1 MSVNEKMTLI
11 ADAIRD
17 KTGETGV
24 LTLDDIAEKIPQVYN
39 AGKDKQCNDFWDSY
53 QDNGNRT
60 NYNYAFS
67 GTGWTNI
74 FFSPKYDMLPSGR
87 HASEYM
93 FSDNAI
99 YGSLPEILKE
109 YGVTLDFS
117 NSIDVKNVF
126 SGSKFSRVGIVDTK
140 SVEGCWYMFY
150 NCTELE
156 TIDNIILYP
165 DTCDAIS
172 WHNMFNYSG
181 KLKNITISG
190 EGSIKNSCELSHT
203 KVLSKASIINV
214 INYLSDDVSGQTL
227 FLSSQAVT
235 TAFGSTSSQEWL
247 ELVGT
252 KPNWTI
258 SIG

>member
-17 KTGETGV
+17 KTEETGV

-39 AGKDKQCNDFWDSY
+39 AGKDKQYNDFWDSY
-53 QDNGNRT
+53 QDNGNRDS
-60 NYNYAFS
+60 YEHAFA
-67 GTGWTNI
+67 GLGWTNET
-74 FFSPKYDMLPSGR
+74 FKPKYDILPQQ
-87 HASEYM
+87 A
-93 FSDNAI
+93 DNLFARSRI
-99 YGSLPEILKE
+99 YGSLPDILEKS
-109 YGVTLDFS
+109 GVTLDFS
-117 NSIDVKNVF
+117 EAGSAKNTF
-126 SGSKFSRVGIVDTK
+126 QNSKFSRIGVVDLK
-140 SVEGCWYMFY
+140 SAMSAFY
-150 NCTELE
+150 LFYDCSELE
-156 TIDNIILYP
+156 TINNLIIYNGY
-165 DTCDAIS
+165 TGEYS
-172 WHNMFNYSG
+172 WKNMFNYSG